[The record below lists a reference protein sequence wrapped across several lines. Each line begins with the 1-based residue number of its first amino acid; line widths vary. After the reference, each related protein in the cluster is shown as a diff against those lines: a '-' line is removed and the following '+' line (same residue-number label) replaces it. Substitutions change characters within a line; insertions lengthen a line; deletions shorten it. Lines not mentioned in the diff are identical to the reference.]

1 MVLLMCSSD
10 DMFLLSATFASSEP
24 SLEWMQTWRN
34 VIKDLVEY
42 DTVEDFCIRE
52 IPRKLLM
59 FFDSVLG
66 TGMMLAFFHCAGAYL

>member
-10 DMFLLSATFASSEP
+10 DMFLLCATFASSEP

-42 DTVEDFCIRE
+42 DTIEDFCIRE

-59 FFDSVLG
+59 FFDSFLG
-66 TGMMLAFFHCAGAYL
+66 TSMMLAFFHCAGAYL